1 MHNTKSENLPSI
13 KKDGLKSY
21 DSRWVKAKWEDS
33 TSAIRWTL
41 SKDHNWFGWN
51 QIYFRVPKSEAKNLM
66 VNDTEIMIYRDIK
79 PDDIVAINPV
89 ASEKVWTMLWKNN
102 KAEVIDYFQRWV
114 DHLWWDGAKKKFA
127 DEYWL
132 VDEWEMFEKAVWRK

>member
-1 MHNTKSENLPSI
+1 
-13 KKDGLKSY
+13 
-21 DSRWVKAKWEDS
+21 
-33 TSAIRWTL
+33 
-41 SKDHNWFGWN
+41 
-51 QIYFRVPKSEAKNLM
+51 M

-114 DHLWWDGAKKKFA
+114 DHLWWDGAKKKFV

-132 VDEWEMFEKAVWRK
+132 LEEWEMFEKEVWRK